1 MSLFG
6 FLCCNKPPG
15 MTSRDVVNIVQRRLR
30 REGHSKR
37 VKVGHAGTLDPLAE
51 GVLVVAIGPASRL
64 VPFVQQQPKHY
75 RATFLLGQSTDSGDL
90 EGEINH
96 FPELPPPSRRQI
108 DQAAAGLVGTIQQT
122 PPAHSA
128 IWVDG
133 QRAYKRVR
141 SGESVQMPSR
151 TVQVRSLDVLRYE
164 FPELD
169 LDIVCGSGT
178 YIRSIGMD
186 LAIAAGSVAVMSH
199 LVRVAIGP
207 FVIDDA
213 VTVDQLSEDD
223 LPSMVLPPTMGVGH
237 LPQIKIDDV
246 DTERLG
252 HGKSIVGDPGEVE
265 AAALTPDGR
274 LRAIV
279 RWKEDAWYPSRVFPI
294 EQQ

>member
-15 MTSRDVVNIVQRRLR
+15 MTSRDVVNIIQRRLR
-30 REGHSKR
+30 REGNSKR
-37 VKVGHAGTLDPLAE
+37 VKIGHAGTLDPLAE

-90 EGEINH
+90 EGEITH
-96 FPELPPPSRRQI
+96 YPDLPPPSREQI
-108 DQAAAGLVGTIQQT
+108 DQAAAALVGTIQQT

-151 TVQVRSLDVLRYE
+151 TVEVCSLDVPRYE
-164 FPELD
+164 FPEVD

-186 LAIAAGSVAVMSH
+186 LAIAAGSAAVMSH
-199 LVRVAIGP
+199 LIRVAVGP
-207 FVIDDA
+207 FVIDQA
-213 VTVDQLSEDD
+213 VSVDQLREDN
-223 LPSMVLPPTMGVGH
+223 LQSMVLPPTMGVGQ
-237 LPQIKIDDV
+237 LQQINIDDADV
-246 DTERLG
+246 ERLG
-252 HGKSIVGDPGEVE
+252 LGKSIAGDPGEAEV
-265 AAALTPDGR
+265 AALTTDGR
-274 LRAIV
+274 LRAIL
-279 RWKEDAWYPSRVFPI
+279 RWKDGAWYPSRVFPI
-294 EQQ
+294 EQE

>member
-15 MTSRDVVNIVQRRLR
+15 MTSRDLVNVVQRRLR
-30 REGHSKR
+30 DQPNRKN

-51 GVLVVAIGPASRL
+51 GVLVIAVGPASRL
-64 VPFVQQQPKHY
+64 VPYVQQQPKHY
-75 RATFLLGQSTDSGDL
+75 RATFRLGQSTISGDL
-90 EGEINH
+90 EGEITRH
-96 FPELPPPSRRQI
+96 PDLPQPNRQQI
-108 DQAAAGLVGTIQQT
+108 DDAAKGLVGTIQQT

-151 TVQVRSLDVLRYE
+151 DVEVHSLDVLRYE
-164 FPELD
+164 FPEID

-199 LVRVAIGP
+199 LIRLGVGP

-213 VTVDQLSEDD
+213 LTVDRLRDDD
-223 LPSMVLPPTMGVGH
+223 LQSMILPATIGVQH
-237 LPQIKIDDV
+237 LQQIEIDQADS
-246 DTERLG
+246 ERLG
-252 HGKSIVGDPGEVE
+252 HGKHIDAEPAGTE
-265 AAALTPDGR
+265 AAVVTQDGQ

-279 RWKEDAWYPSRVFPI
+279 RWKENAWYPYRVFPA
-294 EQQ
+294 